1 MGMEIK
7 DTREVLR
14 YAQNDKKMLAFSQMQ
29 TFSNLKAFLFD
40 MDGVLFDSMPNH
52 AEAWYQVMHEHYGFV
67 CDRTFFFLVEGST
80 GHQVIDDFF
89 VEQRGRH
96 ATEWELEQYYKE
108 KSQCFTQLGPAE
120 PMKGAADVLRKV
132 GERGLTRVVVTGSG
146 QTSLINKLNLAYP
159 GVFDWEHI
167 VNGKDCPIGHG
178 KPHPD
183 PYLYGLRK
191 AAGNTTPVD
200 WEAEHPFDDHTEAL
214 SRTEAIVV
222 ENAPMG
228 VQAARAAGIF
238 TVAVNTGPLDAKV
251 LSDAGANIVL
261 SGMQELADR
270 MDEVINIYEK
280 WQRKLS

>member
-1 MGMEIK
+1 MS
-7 DTREVLR
+7 L
-14 YAQNDKKMLAFSQMQ
+14 
-29 TFSNLKAFLFD
+29 LKAFLFD

-67 CDRTFFFLVEGST
+67 CDRTFLFLVEGST

-96 ATEWELEQYYKE
+96 ATDWELEAYYKE
-108 KSQCFTQLGPAE
+108 KSQCFTQLGPAL
-120 PMKGAADVLRKV
+120 PMPGAAEVLRKV
-132 GERGLTRVVVTGSG
+132 GEKGLTRVLVTGSG
-146 QTSLINKLNLAYP
+146 QASLINKLDQAYP
-159 GVFDWEHI
+159 DVFDWNHI

-191 AAGNTTPVD
+191 AAGNNLPVD
-200 WEAEHPFDDHTEAL
+200 WKAENPFEDGTKSICCE
-214 SRTEAIVV
+214 EAIVV

-228 VQAARAAGIF
+228 VQAAKAAGIF
-238 TVAVNTGPLDAKV
+238 TVAVNTGPLDPQV
-251 LSDAGANIVL
+251 LRDAGADIVL

-270 MDEVINIYEK
+270 LDEVIGLYEAKPKIYGKESF
-280 WQRKLS
+280 RGFNVR